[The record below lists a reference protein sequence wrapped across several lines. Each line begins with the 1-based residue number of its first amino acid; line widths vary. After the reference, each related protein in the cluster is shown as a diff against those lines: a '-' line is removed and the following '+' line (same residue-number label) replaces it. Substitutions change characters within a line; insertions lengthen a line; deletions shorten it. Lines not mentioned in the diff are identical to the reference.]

1 MICEECNNQGYTL
14 QPDYYHDVMMRVN
27 CVECMS
33 HEKMKQELRVKLT
46 MVLMD
51 LSMNRMARLLS
62 DTLISLVDADDNP
75 DFERLFALVGAK
87 NKESLVS
94 LLQVMV

>member
-1 MICEECNNQGYTL
+1 MNCKECNNEGYTL

-27 CVECMS
+27 CIECLA
-33 HEKMKQELRVKLT
+33 HEQMKHDLSIKLT

-62 DTLISLVDADDNP
+62 DTLIGLVDADDTP
-75 DFERLFALVGAK
+75 DYDRLLALVRAK

>member
-1 MICEECNNQGYTL
+1 MNCEECNNEGYTL

-27 CVECMS
+27 CIECMA
-33 HEKMKQELRVKLT
+33 HEQMKHDLSVKLT

-75 DFERLFALVGAK
+75 NYERLYALVGAK
-87 NKESLVS
+87 NKESLVA